1 MINLKTVFAIA
12 LLSASTTTMADEV
25 IIIDTQ
31 ELHAD
36 ISAELALG
44 IEQMQQNLHEDTDAM
59 LIADKKEQQ
68 TANTEQSKAL

>member
-36 ISAELALG
+36 ISAELALS